1 MVGLLS
7 LPPWTVCLRSVQT
20 LSVSFPKFSVW
31 SPWLN
36 NHYKSSYMHA
46 YFKSSLNILISKKIL
61 SQYPH
66 VRENTFSISSCQR
79 LPFSPSSPPTQQN
92 QTCLL
97 FLHSW
102 QGVKIY
108 LVQFHR
114 ESFFIYET
122 LSPLFALDLP
132 QPQTKL
138 KLSSSTKVT
147 SLKESG
153 KRKVELKILF
163 VQESLKAALKQAEA
177 RLEEDKTAVKAQKR
191 ETKV

>member
-1 MVGLLS
+1 MS
-7 LPPWTVCLRSVQT
+7 E
-20 LSVSFPKFSVW
+20 
-31 SPWLN
+31 
-36 NHYKSSYMHA
+36 
-46 YFKSSLNILISKKIL
+46 KIL

-66 VRENTFSISSCQR
+66 VRDCPSLPPLIQR
-79 LPFSPSSPPTQQN
+79 N
-92 QTCLL
+92 
-97 FLHSW
+97 
-102 QGVKIY
+102 KIRPAY
-108 LVQFHR
+108 HFFTPGKVLKYIVHFHR
-114 ESFFIYET
+114 ESFFIYEI

-147 SLKESG
+147 SLK
-153 KRKVELKILF
+153 KRERLSSRFFF